1 MKTIE
6 TTVCEFAELSESAK
20 DKAREWYRDGAL
32 DYDWWEST
40 YEDAARIGLK
50 IDGFGLDRDRHAT
63 GHFTIP
69 AAHVTERIT
78 KEHGESCETF
88 KTARA
93 FVESCGAL
101 DAKTPKDADG
111 VPIDESAFDEAQDEQ
126 DAEFLRS
133 LLEDYSI
140 MLQHEMEW
148 LLSNESV
155 DETITA
161 NGYTFTESGKRYG

>member
-40 YEDAARIGLK
+40 YEDAGRIGLE
-50 IDGFGLDRDRHAT
+50 ITGFGLDRDRHAT
-63 GHFTIP
+63 GKFIKDVETVARLIL
-69 AAHVTERIT
+69 

-88 KTARA
+88 KTATSFLKEYSA
-93 FVESCGAL
+93 VEVAIDDVLSREL
-101 DAKTPKDADG
+101 DEEREELAN
-111 VPIDESAFDEAQDEQ
+111 
-126 DAEFLRS
+126 EFRRS

-140 MLQHEMEW
+140 ILQHEMEW

-161 NGYTFTESGKRYG
+161 NEYTFTEEGKRFG